1 MPRFRVAL
9 LLALVLVLACVLP
22 SAASALSFK
31 INNESGRSPEEVW
44 VTVAGASGPGEFQ
57 VSGVENDVPKR
68 LSEIPSGTLTIE
80 KLISGRVYISYG
92 APVTEGEPFTSQTR
106 FDWAEL
112 TVTPFSSD
120 VANLTAVDQVGIG
133 MRLDTYG
140 AGEKHLEEVGAANS
154 DTIFNA
160 LQQIPGG
167 PQATVR
173 NSSNEIVRIL
183 SPLHSSAYPTL
194 GEYVRSLAGKTI
206 TLHTGLY
213 FSPFA
218 TSEYSGT
225 FAADGSITL
234 TGTTNPLGQAPET
247 ISVEGQKLIENIY
260 TGNETPNN
268 GEGAIKRD
276 LYAGFSVGLW
286 DGKYGNNAINFCSN
300 PNTTA
305 QGSWC
310 PEGFNQPAFGD
321 ARSSLSSFPTCEQYA
336 AVINQYADEYGNPYS
351 DASGKVT
358 VGLDQPG
365 TGGEVETLKLTI
377 LPDSGNAAPVS
388 GGNPNC
394 GAGSP
399 SPSSGGGSGGKG
411 NGGKRGGG
419 GKSGGSAVQVRFLE
433 KAKLHGRKL
442 RVGRVSCPRACGT
455 IRAVAHK
462 GKRVVARAKL
472 KAKLS
477 KHAIPL
483 RLTGAGRRLLA
494 HAGRLKARVDVW
506 VRPPGAKTTHA
517 RHAVLLLRR
526 R

>member
-1 MPRFRVAL
+1 MRRLRIAL
-9 LLALVLVLACVLP
+9 LLALALALAVP
-22 SAASALSFK
+22 AAASALTFK
-31 INNESGRSPEEVW
+31 VNNESGRSPEEVF
-44 VTVAGASGPGEFQ
+44 VTIAGANFGVPGMA
-57 VSGVENDVPKR
+57 NDVPKK
-68 LSEIPSGTLTIE
+68 LSEVPNPLTINTLE
-80 KLISGRVYISYG
+80 SGRVYVSYG
-92 APVTEGEPFTSQTR
+92 APVTEGESFTSQTR

-112 TVTPFSSD
+112 TVKPSSSD
-120 VANLTAVDQVGIG
+120 VANLTAVDQFGIG

-154 DTIFNA
+154 NTIFSA

-167 PQATVR
+167 PQATIR
-173 NSSNEIVRIL
+173 NSSGEIVRVL
-183 SPLHSSAYPTL
+183 SPLHSTAYPDL
-194 GEYVRSLAGKTI
+194 GEYVRSMAGKTI
-206 TLHTGLY
+206 TLHTGLF

-218 TSEYSGT
+218 TSEYTGT
-225 FAADGSITL
+225 FAANGSITL
-234 TGTTNPLGQAPET
+234 HGTTNPVGQAPET

-268 GEGAIKRD
+268 AEGAIKRD
-276 LYAGFSVGLW
+276 LYAGFGVGLW
-286 DGKYGNNAINFCSN
+286 GGKYGNNAIAFCTN

-305 QGSWC
+305 QGTWC

-321 ARSSLSSFPTCEQYA
+321 ARASLSSFPTCEQYA

-365 TGGEVETLKLTI
+365 SGGEVETLKLTI
-377 LPDSGNAAPVS
+377 LPDSGNAGPVT

-399 SPSSGGGSGGKG
+399 SPS
-411 NGGKRGGG
+411 GGG
-419 GKSGGSAVQVRFLE
+419 GKNGGGAVKVVFLG
-433 KAKLHGRKL
+433 KAKAHGGKV
-442 RVGRVSCPRACGT
+442 RVGRVSCPSACGT

-472 KAKLS
+472 TAKAA
-477 KHAIPL
+477 KHAVPL
-483 RLTGAGRRLLA
+483 RLTGAGKKILA

-506 VRPPGAKTTHA
+506 VTPPGAKTMHV
-517 RHAVLLLRR
+517 RHAVLLLLRR
-526 R
+526 